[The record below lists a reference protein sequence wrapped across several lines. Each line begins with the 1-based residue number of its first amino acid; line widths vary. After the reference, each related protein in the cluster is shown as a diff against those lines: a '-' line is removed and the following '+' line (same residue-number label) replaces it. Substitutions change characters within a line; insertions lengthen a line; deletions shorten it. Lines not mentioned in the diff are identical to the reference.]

1 MKQPATITMDARQ
14 WAGLI
19 VATIVYVWLAF
30 HGYLSAVGI
39 WAAQDPSSWLR
50 AQVGVMGE
58 MMVIIW
64 VPALVVLAGY
74 AVLLTLFRLPWQVRL
89 GCFTLLTLAV
99 LLLLL

>member
-19 VATIVYVWLAF
+19 VATVVYVWLAF

-39 WAAQDPSSWLR
+39 WAAKDPSSWLR

-58 MMVIIW
+58 MMLIIW

>member
-14 WAGLI
+14 WARLI

-39 WAAQDPSSWLR
+39 WAAKDPSSWLR

-74 AVLLTLFRLPWQVRL
+74 AVFRLPWQVRL
-89 GCFTLLTLAV
+89 GCFALLALAVV
-99 LLLLL
+99 LLLL